1 MYADRFREVDWRPS
15 RSEKRKF
22 GLTLALGF
30 PFMGMALFLIVRLTT
45 GDWKPAVPIWIIGLG
60 CPLGLLLASIPAIA
74 RPFYMVW
81 FAAICIIDTTITIIL
96 FTILF
101 FLVIFPIGV
110 VMRLLGRLG
119 VSKGHNPAA
128 NTYWRNV
135 DPPAEPRRY
144 FRQF

>member
-1 MYADRFREVDWRPS
+1 MYADRFREVDWQPS

-110 VMRLLGRLG
+110 VMRLLGRLS

-135 DPPAEPRRY
+135 DPPGEPRRY